1 MIEIEIPTKIISKK
15 NKMKVFKNRIYK
27 SKEIKDFEKM
37 VAGIA
42 LVEMNKLNLLPTSSP
57 IKMSLDVWLGDNRK
71 RDLQNFFDTICD
83 ALQSV
88 VYIDDSQIV
97 ELSAKKW
104 ISTGSWK
111 FKVKIEI
118 V

>member
-1 MIEIEIPTKIISKK
+1 MIEIEIPTKILSKK
-15 NKMKVFKNRIYK
+15 NKMKVFRNRIYK

-37 VAGIA
+37 VAGVA
-42 LVEMNKLNLLPTSSP
+42 LVEMNKSNLLPTTSP
-57 IKMSLDVWLGDNRK
+57 IRLNLDVWLGDNRK

-88 VYIDDSQIV
+88 VYVDDSQIV
-97 ELSAKKW
+97 ELSAKKY
-104 ISTGSWK
+104 IIPGVWK
-111 FKVKIEI
+111 FKIKIDI